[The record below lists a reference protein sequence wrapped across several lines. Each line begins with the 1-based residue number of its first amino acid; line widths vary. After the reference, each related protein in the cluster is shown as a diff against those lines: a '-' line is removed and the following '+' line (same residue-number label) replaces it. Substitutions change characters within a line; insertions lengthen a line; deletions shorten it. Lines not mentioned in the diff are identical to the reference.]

1 MFVIDQNI
9 QDAAN
14 YLIRHLQGFEQNRAL
29 KTGLVEASKIFAA
42 KGRMNLASRIGRNI
56 KHKSRSTGELLRSI
70 THAYRSSRG
79 KGRSGTAVAGF
90 RAGGQHSHL
99 VDSGTRPR
107 YTKSRE
113 NRKYRGI
120 MPANWFWWDAR
131 EQEASKAQEVLYDSI
146 RRAVDEINARR

>member
-70 THAYRSSRG
+70 THAYRSSRR
-79 KGRSGTAVAGF
+79 KGQSGTAVAGF
-90 RAGGQHSHL
+90 LAGGQHSHL
-99 VDSGTRPR
+99 VDSGTKPR
-107 YTKSRE
+107 YHKSGH
-113 NRKYRGI
+113 YTGI
-120 MPANWFWWDAR
+120 MPANRFWWDAR

-146 RRAVDEINARR
+146 SRAVDEINARR

>member
-70 THAYRSSRG
+70 THAYRSSRR

-99 VDSGTRPR
+99 VDAGTKHR
-107 YTKSRE
+107 YTKS
-113 NRKYRGI
+113 NKDRGI
-120 MPANWFWWDAR
+120 MPANWFWTDAR